1 MIEILLNISVNRN
14 RKKLIVSSK
23 MGKILTVSRKSHHH
37 LETLR
42 GEHVLILCILPTTV

>member
-23 MGKILTVSRKSHHH
+23 MGKILTVSRKSHHYI
-37 LETLR
+37 ETLR
-42 GEHVLILCILPTTV
+42 GEHVLCILPTTV